1 MKIYFAGSIRGGRE
15 DKEIYFEII
24 KLLSKYGQ
32 VLTEHIGDKNL
43 SDKGELNISEVDIYN
58 RDIGWIN
65 QSDVIV
71 AEVTTPS
78 TGVGYEIAYGEAKG
92 KKIICLYRDIE
103 GKKKISAM
111 IAGDTNLNTKFY
123 QKTDE
128 LIPFFDE
135 VFNS

>member
-1 MKIYFAGSIRGGRE
+1 MNIYFAGSIRGGRE

-32 VLTEHIGDKNL
+32 VLTEHVGDKSL

-58 RDIGWIN
+58 RDIAWVN

-78 TGVGYEIAYGEAKG
+78 VGVGYEIAYAEGKG

-111 IAGDTNLNTKFY
+111 VAGDTNLNIKSY
-123 QKTDE
+123 HRLDE
-128 LIPFFDE
+128 LVSFFDE